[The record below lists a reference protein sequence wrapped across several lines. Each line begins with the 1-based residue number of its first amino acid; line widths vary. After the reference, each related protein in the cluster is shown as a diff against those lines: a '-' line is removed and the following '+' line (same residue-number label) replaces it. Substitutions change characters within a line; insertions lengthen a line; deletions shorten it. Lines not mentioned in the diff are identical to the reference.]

1 MVNRSINKL
10 RGIVEYG
17 LVQIQILY
25 YRIEFVVF
33 DIEQSTKGINN
44 IAIILGRPFL
54 ATYNALINCRN
65 GLMQLTF
72 GNVTME
78 VNIFNLVKKLESYED
93 DPLDV
98 FVIDSVVEEHVDGL
112 MGYNLERYSERLD
125 EIDIIFETP

>member
-1 MVNRSINKL
+1 
-10 RGIVEYG
+10 
-17 LVQIQILY
+17 
-25 YRIEFVVF
+25 
-33 DIEQSTKGINN
+33 
-44 IAIILGRPFL
+44 
-54 ATYNALINCRN
+54 
-65 GLMQLTF
+65 MQLTF